1 MILFRISRAGFGM
14 SLSICDALSSDSDNP
29 CGWDR
34 VTCLAARS
42 EVEDTRRAECSE
54 ASWLTNSGELCSYT
68 GRRSIGYCL
77 ERADPGA
84 MSASPSTHAGWL
96 LLLSASDMWSAGL
109 AAFALLRTARSR
121 MVVLPDPAGI
131 TVIRGKRRSVVP
143 WARVHAVVISGARRP
158 CSLTAAEPACPS

>member
-1 MILFRISRAGFGM
+1 MILSRISRAGFGM

-68 GRRSIGYCL
+68 GRGL
-77 ERADPGA
+77 
-84 MSASPSTHAGWL
+84 
-96 LLLSASDMWSAGL
+96 L
-109 AAFALLRTARSR
+109 AAALRELIQA
-121 MVVLPDPAGI
+121 P
-131 TVIRGKRRSVVP
+131 
-143 WARVHAVVISGARRP
+143 
-158 CSLTAAEPACPS
+158 